1 MRSDFKRGCPIFS
14 SHLPKKR
21 TKEIPLSDLPSTR
34 EAILDGRILNQGIP
48 KRQRYTMKEK
58 YDICEAAED
67 LINDTAYPEIRTPT
81 DYFQMMH
88 PSQEVAH
95 KWIGLYGKWTK
106 PDHRA
111 RMVQAILG
119 NDFGSIGKTT
129 RSAYHKME
137 NLLYNDIIDKRKKGH
152 RVSNTFI
159 RLRALQLH
167 NELERT
173 GDPIYTERPFKA
185 SNGWRTNF
193 IKRRSLKYKKR
204 KSGKKHSADD
214 HLEQFLI
221 FLSRVRFKLLSPI
234 QDAISDPLW
243 GRFPPANRYN
253 MDQVPLPFVVSQEF
267 TFTLKTDNNVHIT
280 CPSEALRKRQWTM
293 HVVVNAGVGE
303 AKAGWVDLISKGK
316 GVRIKKE
323 EVTRYHQDVD
333 MFWQKN
339 AWVDTQV
346 MIKLANK
353 FVSFKK
359 KKHGDDWIVLFCD
372 NLSAHLAPEV
382 KEIFGSNQVLLWFFP
397 PNMTE
402 MVQPIDAGY
411 GRSLRAA
418 IGRQL
423 DNWLMN
429 GENLLKWEGKMTA
442 MERRILVTHLVAR
455 ANSYMMEDAR
465 DEQRLSCFERTGC
478 LMTVAEA
485 ELHDKKIRPQGL
497 TKELKIPREL
507 IGNNE
512 VEIPRNNN
520 EMTGEINN
528 LIEEENENEESEI
541 LLNDEQNKDE
551 ELGLEYEI

>member
-1 MRSDFKRGCPIFS
+1 
-14 SHLPKKR
+14 
-21 TKEIPLSDLPSTR
+21 
-34 EAILDGRILNQGIP
+34 
-48 KRQRYTMKEK
+48 MKEK

-119 NDFGSIGKTT
+119 NDFESIGKTT

-316 GVRIKKE
+316 GARIKKE

-339 AWVDTQV
+339 ARVDTQV

-411 GRSLRAA
+411 GRSLRAV

-429 GENLLKWEGKMTA
+429 GGNLLKWEGKMTA

-478 LMTVAEA
+478 LMTVVEA

-497 TKELKIPREL
+497 TKELKILREL

-551 ELGLEYEI
+551 ELGLEYIN